1 EIVLA
6 VVRLDLDGN
15 GQDVDRV
22 ALALFRTQVEIEV
35 TEQEVGSSAA
45 ESPFLFDRV
54 IVGNAQVAVRR
65 RTRSAHHEH
74 DIAFLDRAELRS
86 VSIRNAAEWIVFRQ
100 LFGAKDVWTCAGRDS
115 NNQVARLS
123 REAGAKP
130 GATKC

>member
-1 EIVLA
+1 MRTGSENKRQTARFTDRGGRFAEDAESGIAPTKLVELRIERQAAPNPEIVLA

-74 DIAFLDRAELRS
+74 DIAFLDRAE
-86 VSIRNAAEWIVFRQ
+86 
-100 LFGAKDVWTCAGRDS
+100 
-115 NNQVARLS
+115 
-123 REAGAKP
+123 
-130 GATKC
+130 